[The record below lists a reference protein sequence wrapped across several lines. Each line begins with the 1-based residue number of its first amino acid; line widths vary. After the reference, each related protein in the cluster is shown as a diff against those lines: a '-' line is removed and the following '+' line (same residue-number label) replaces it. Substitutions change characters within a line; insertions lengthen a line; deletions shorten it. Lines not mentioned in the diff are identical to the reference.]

1 MEKITFLLKEVRSIE
16 VFCLSLVI
24 GTLLVS
30 SSSYPCTLWSAAG
43 DGVVGGG
50 TLIAKN
56 RDWAPNHLQ
65 VLELSSIYDSGHR
78 YLGLIAQGNDSP
90 GLKAGVNKNGFVVV
104 TASPPSYLEQN
115 KGLKRVHGIA
125 RRMLAQCKNIKEALS
140 HHEWLVGPQFL
151 MLADPAELALIE
163 LGLDG
168 EFRVQTIKS
177 GVLFHSNHYIDPK
190 LMRLN
195 KGKPGVSSVH
205 RHEKIQQ
212 FMTSK
217 ERFKLDDFIQV
228 SGSTDG
234 GPDNSLW
241 RTGSKPNS
249 TQTLATWIVHQPIG
263 GDALLY
269 LKIANPGK
277 EIKEYRFKLKDIFS
291 GKVNLSEVQ

>member
-1 MEKITFLLKEVRSIE
+1 MEKVTFLLKEIRNIE

-24 GTLLVS
+24 GTFLIS
-30 SSSYPCTLWSAAG
+30 SSSYPCTLWFAAG
-43 DGVVGGG
+43 DRVEGGG

-56 RDWAPNHLQ
+56 RDWVPNHLQ
-65 VLELSSIYDSGHR
+65 VLGLSSIHDSGHR
-78 YLGLIAQGNDSP
+78 YLGLIAQGNKSP
-90 GLKAGVNKNGFVVV
+90 GLKAGVNEHGFVVV
-104 TASPPSYLEQN
+104 TASPPSYLGQN
-115 KGLKRVHGIA
+115 KELKRVHGIA
-125 RRMLAQCKNIKEALS
+125 RRMLAQCKNITEALS

-151 MLADPAELALIE
+151 MLAAPAELALIE

-190 LMRLN
+190 LMHLN

-205 RHEKIQQ
+205 RHEKIRQ

-269 LKIANPGK
+269 LKIANPSN